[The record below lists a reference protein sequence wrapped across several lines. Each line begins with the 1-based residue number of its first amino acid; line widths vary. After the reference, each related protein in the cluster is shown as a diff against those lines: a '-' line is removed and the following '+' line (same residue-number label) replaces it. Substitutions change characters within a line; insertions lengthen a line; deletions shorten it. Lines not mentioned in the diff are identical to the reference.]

1 MAERRKNM
9 KKTYYVDLASVR
21 AEIARL
27 GFKKK
32 DLAEELGISF
42 SSLSQKLN
50 GKNQFSIN
58 ELGNIASL
66 TNKPIDHYIKCN

>member
-1 MAERRKNM
+1 VAERRKNM

-66 TNKPIDHYIKCN
+66 TNKPIDHYLKCK

>member
-1 MAERRKNM
+1 VAERRKNV

>member
-1 MAERRKNM
+1 M
-9 KKTYYVDLASVR
+9 KKTYYVDLASIR

-58 ELGNIASL
+58 ELGNIALL

>member
-1 MAERRKNM
+1 M

-42 SSLSQKLN
+42 SSLSQKLT

-58 ELGNIASL
+58 ELGNIALL

>member
-1 MAERRKNM
+1 M
-9 KKTYYVDLASVR
+9 KKTYYVDLASIR

-58 ELGNIASL
+58 ELGNIAAL
-66 TNKPIDHYIKCN
+66 TNKPIDYYLKCN